1 MFLNIRA
8 TVSGEKFGGYPDPA
22 VGSPPQ
28 VADGRL
34 PRNAS
39 LHGREKKAEASRELY
54 AACKACRACDRC
66 GAAARKLR
74 RDGAAKLFAQPLS
87 AKAAAR
93 DRALGVKKQRAA
105 ASPLDDDSDSSD
117 ASSEGEPDEREL
129 FVTAEEA
136 RAQLRLLWKA
146 DGAACDGLLGACVC
160 RPGGTDGAEKF
171 FLDVVAVPAP
181 RFRPAQTVGGTL
193 AEHPQNTVLS
203 KALILNR
210 ELRKLGSGDDAAA
223 DQVKLLDLWLKLQ
236 GAINDYVD
244 SSKSTQREAP
254 PGIKQLLEKK
264 EGLFR
269 KHMMGKRVDYCCRS
283 VISPDPFIG
292 GHEIGMPV
300 RFAKALSR
308 VRRAASPRI
317 SRRTPRPGTRIVR
330 HVVANAAAGDAAIP
344 WRPADGSPQVS
355 GTGDAAQR
363 RAPKAVGTR
372 GPRRVARRELRRF
385 KAGRAEPRGFKASDV
400 REAARRVGAAASDDA
415 GPARGPPRAGR
426 RLGAREPPAVA
437 PQAVHHGAFRQSAV
451 GGFVEEPPDAPDAL
465 RELQR
470 V

>member
-1 MFLNIRA
+1 MTPRRCTECRGFRLDRGQVRWHVARMALFDAGAFARADALLMPQRPETAASRKGDPVEAEHRSKLRDAAVAAVAAVERDVADLGGTLRDAFERVRFLLCASR
-8 TVSGEKFGGYPDPA
+8 SGRVPEHPSDRFWRKFGGYPDPA

-317 SRRTPRPGTRIVR
+317 SLGERRG
-330 HVVANAAAGDAAIP
+330 
-344 WRPADGSPQVS
+344 
-355 GTGDAAQR
+355 
-363 RAPKAVGTR
+363 R
-372 GPRRVARRELRRF
+372 G
-385 KAGRAEPRGFKASDV
+385 RG
-400 REAARRVGAAASDDA
+400 
-415 GPARGPPRAGR
+415 
-426 RLGAREPPAVA
+426 
-437 PQAVHHGAFRQSAV
+437 
-451 GGFVEEPPDAPDAL
+451 
-465 RELQR
+465 
-470 V
+470 